1 MTDNA
6 PAQDTPDNPQELRKW
21 RRGIYIGLAVAT
33 AAYVLCA
40 VRVMRIGPAG
50 DGFEAIPLFLAT
62 LLYFL
67 LALPA
72 LPIAVIATQL
82 GTIRLGAMMLWMA
95 ALLVLLLAFAV

>member
-1 MTDNA
+1 MA
-6 PAQDTPDNPQELRKW
+6 ARHLHW
-21 RRGIYIGLAVAT
+21 SCRRDRR
-33 AAYVLCA
+33 LCA
-40 VRVMRIGPAG
+40 VRRPG
-50 DGFEAIPLFLAT
+50 DADRPGRRRGFEAIPLFLAT